1 MGALLLVWDMLW
13 RLVQEAA
20 AKAAAMCDF
29 CSHTNA
35 LRSRQQSQQEA
46 SGRRMACITKS
57 QGHAVHPMEESQQ
70 ESGFLQSG
78 QC

>member
-13 RLVQEAA
+13 RLMQGDA
-20 AKAAAMCDF
+20 AKAAAMCGF

-35 LRSRQQSQQEA
+35 VRSRKQSQQEA
-46 SGRRMACITKS
+46 SGRRMACRPKS
-57 QGHAVHPMEESQQ
+57 QGHAVHPMDESQQ
-70 ESGFLQSG
+70 ERGSLQSG